1 MCVCVCVCVCLY
13 TCKCGYPDT
22 QYTCIYS
29 MYVCVCVCV
38 YMQVRLP
45 GHAAALNQSQPLAAI
60 RQALATVADVPV
72 ESVAVL
78 SVTEVPLTIECV
90 LLR

>member
-1 MCVCVCVCVCLY
+1 MCVCVCVCVFIYMLVRLPGHAVY
-13 TCKCGYPDT
+13 MYL
-22 QYTCIYS
+22 QYDC
-29 MYVCVCVCV
+29 VCVCVCV

-78 SVTEVPLTIECV
+78 TVTEVPLTIECV